1 MYGYVLWEVLWHHW
15 YLSACIDMVCFME
28 CIGTYCFG
36 MYCMFWNVLVSTDT
50 LFMQVL
56 IRICLYWYVKK
67 KCCALY
73 EFVGVGQSD
82 GWGLVSYDQLT
93 AVLNFVVFNRPE
105 KNLNSTQIILGF
117 LQIQPLQPIGRVQF
131 WVQVQAPACHRLCW
145 RLFQKTLLNQWPSSW
160 SSAPVQLWQV
170 WDRLTFWLVHTNT
183 GCFHACSSH
192 WGQLPAC
199 YRETCYPSCNTDS
212 VQESKRFKWYANFGP
227 WLVAFF

>member
-1 MYGYVLWEVLWHHW
+1 MYGYVLWEVLWHDW

-145 RLFQKTLLNQWPSSW
+145 RLFQKTLPNQWPSSW

-170 WDRLTFWLVHTNT
+170 WHSDWCTQTQAAFTPAAVTGGSYLLAIGKRATPHAILT
-183 GCFHACSSH
+183 
-192 WGQLPAC
+192 Q
-199 YRETCYPSCNTDS
+199 
-212 VQESKRFKWYANFGP
+212 FKSQKGLNGMQI
-227 WLVAFF
+227 LGHD